1 MKPHWINIESV
12 QHLNE
17 VLDDNSSKTKLFFKH
32 STRCS
37 ISSMA
42 LKIFEADWENTEDI
56 ECYFID
62 LIAFRDVSNELAK
75 QTFVEHQSPQVIVL
89 KEKNVIYNAS
99 HQSIDAEKI
108 LKLV

>member
-12 QHLNE
+12 QQLNE
-17 VLDDNSSKTKLFFKH
+17 VLDINSPKTKLFFKH

-42 LKIFEADWENTEDI
+42 LKFFESDWIGNEDV

-62 LIAFRDVSNELAK
+62 LIAYREVSNELAK
-75 QTFVEHQSPQVIVL
+75 QTHVEHQSPQVIVL

-108 LKLV
+108 LKLL